1 MADIELIEA
10 ILHADTILSAD
21 TTQPPYSEYK
31 FATALR
37 TAVAQ
42 ALADARSAYSAFQL
56 AAGDQAG
63 ASARMTQAR
72 VRLGDLC
79 RNAHSTIEAVPADTD
94 AEEQEKIDA
103 LVSIGFTGGRLGNL
117 GDRAHLLDVV
127 DAILANNASLPAAYR
142 VPAAITTRLTNW
154 RAVNAA
160 NEVIARGGAR
170 EPLTAAKD
178 AARTVLEKRI
188 SRVRLYISSCNDLG
202 EYNPELARY
211 DFQPKRDPGAAQ
223 PQPKPGAIVGVP
235 TWNAGARTLTIA
247 ALPEHARRLKAWR
260 KIAGGEWEPCG
271 LSDTTTVDAAET
283 SPFIPGGV
291 YELAVSG
298 FNSAGDGP
306 RSVSVSWTAPL

>member
-1 MADIELIEA
+1 MADIEIQEA
-10 ILHADTILSAD
+10 ILHGDIIIATDDA
-21 TTQPPYSEYK
+21 QAPYSEYK
-31 FATALR
+31 FTTALR

-42 ALADARSAYSAFQL
+42 ALASARAANSAVQL

-63 ASARMTQAR
+63 ASARVQEAR
-72 VRLGDLC
+72 TRLADLC
-79 RNAHSTIEAVPADTD
+79 RNAHSTIEAIPADTE
-94 AEEQEKIDA
+94 AEEQERIDA
-103 LVSIGFTGGRLGNL
+103 LVSLGFTGGKLGPL
-117 GDRAHLLDVV
+117 GDRGHLMSVV

-154 RAVNAA
+154 RAVLLA
-160 NEVIARGGAR
+160 NENIARGGSR

-178 AARTVLEKRI
+178 AAKLVLLARI
-188 SRVRLYISSCNDLG
+188 ARVRLYVSSCNDLG

-211 DFQPKRDPGAAQ
+211 DFQPKRDPGEAQ
-223 PQPKPGAIVGVP
+223 PQPKPGAIAGVP
-235 TWNAGARTLTIA
+235 TWDAGARTLSIA
-247 ALPEHARRLKAWR
+247 ALPEHATRLKAWR

-298 FNSAGDGP
+298 YNSAGDGP
-306 RSVSVSWTAPL
+306 RSASVSWTAPM

>member
-223 PQPKPGAIVGVP
+223 PQPKPGAISGTP
-235 TWNAGARTLTIA
+235 TWNAGARTLTVA

-291 YELAVSG
+291 YEPAVSG

>member
-260 KIAGGEWEPCG
+260 KIAGGEWEPCC

>member
-1 MADIELIEA
+1 MSDINLIEA
-10 ILHADTILSAD
+10 ILRGDILVSTD
-21 TTQPPYSEYK
+21 DSQPPYGEYK
-31 FATALR
+31 FPVALR

-42 ALADARSAYSAFQL
+42 ALAGARAAYSAVQL

-63 ASARMTQAR
+63 ASARMKQAR
-72 VRLGDLC
+72 GRLAELC
-79 RNAHSTIEAVPADTD
+79 RNAHSSIEAIPADTE

-103 LVSIGFTGGRLGNL
+103 LVSLGFSGGKLGDL

-142 VPAAITTRLTNW
+142 VAAAITTRLINW

-160 NEVIARGGAR
+160 NEVIAHGGAR

-178 AARTVLEKRI
+178 AARMVLEKRI
-188 SRVRLYISSCNDLG
+188 SLVRLYLASCNDLG

-211 DFQPKRDPGAAQ
+211 DFQPKRDPGEAQ
-223 PQPKPGAIVGVP
+223 PQPKPGAVAGVP
-235 TWNAGARTLTIA
+235 TWDAGARMLSIA
-247 ALPEHARRLKAWR
+247 AMPEHATRTKAWR

-298 FNSAGDGP
+298 YNSAGDGP
-306 RSVSVSWTAPL
+306 RSASVSWTAPM